1 MKEEKKGGRQGKP
14 ASEYWQERAIE
25 REALWNKKC
34 RATIEAELAEQ
45 YTKALTAIQEDI
57 TALYGMFAKDNK
69 LELHEAIAL
78 LKGEE
83 YKQWRM
89 SLEAYAKLSET
100 DNAILREL
108 NTLTM
113 RSRVSRLEKLHSETL
128 QELYKLGVA
137 TEERMNR
144 FLEGAFKDNYYRSL
158 FEIGRT
164 AGLYSTISAV
174 DDKLLEKVLK
184 NPWSGK
190 AYSAR
195 IWTNQ
200 EKLAQTLKDTVF
212 AGIHRGVSVP
222 KLSRLVKERMDVGRY
237 EATRLV
243 RTELNYVHN
252 QANLESIKD
261 SGMMFYKFVATLD
274 SRTSQKCR
282 AHDGSI
288 VPVEEASPGDNLP
301 PLHPHCRSTIIGS
314 LGEGIGG
321 QKGTR
326 IARDSEGHSFHIP
339 RQMTYSDYKAVY
351 IDKSKTFDA
360 WAEETGFQ
368 SIKAKP
374 ALAVEAKAERPSIQF
389 TNMDREIWD
398 RPKALLGE
406 LSSEY
411 KTKLKTV
418 EYKADKGSIQKGP
431 GEVDITSSAMRLS
444 SSLDSVVVH
453 EFAHTLAVE
462 KADKLGLTDN
472 HLFWNE
478 IRKVR
483 TAYRKA
489 RAKNPN
495 ISISAYADNPGK
507 NPLDEFMAEAFAH
520 AKCAEK
526 GIKIS
531 GYGTDHTYSKKVLET
546 IDKYFKQTK
555 VKRSGVDVMQEYAA
569 KAKPGQGKVS
579 QQDGFRAN
587 AHLREISA
595 VNTLYAK
602 YGGDFELLDEML
614 SPATKTPD
622 FIWNGNAWD
631 LKSIETYTK
640 NAIDK
645 AVRGGLHQ
653 VKNGNGGLVLDF
665 LTADFDVSQVTDIV
679 DYRLSRSIKNNAD
692 IIIMHYG
699 QVKTIRR
706 YVMQQKK
713 NR

>member
-108 NTLTM
+108 NTLAM

-314 LGEGIGG
+314 LGEGKGG

-326 IARDSEGHSFHIP
+326 IARDSEGHSFHVP
-339 RQMTYSDYKAVY
+339 RQMKYSDYKAVY
-351 IDKSKTFDA
+351 IDQSKTIDQ
-360 WAEETGFQ
+360 WAAETGFTEAV
-368 SIKAKP
+368 AKYTP
-374 ALAVEAKAERPSIQF
+374 KSSSHE
-389 TNMDREIWD
+389 DRDNGIID
-398 RPKALLGE
+398 LKKQID
-406 LSSEY
+406 SE
-411 KTKLKTV
+411 TQTAIPDV
-418 EYKADKGSIQKGP
+418 EYK
-431 GEVDITSSAMRLS
+431 
-444 SSLDSVVVH
+444 
-453 EFAHTLAVE
+453 LAVRRQVQNRHIAGTPEHSRYVE
-462 KADKLGLTDN
+462 KLEELGMEPSVFYDDIDIKSLIEVY
-472 HLFWNE
+472 H
-478 IRKVR
+478 K
-483 TAYRKA
+483 
-489 RAKNPN
+489 
-495 ISISAYADNPGK
+495 
-507 NPLDEFMAEAFAH
+507 
-520 AKCAEK
+520 K
-526 GIKIS
+526 GIYDPAHDGSTREYVNVGRYIGKYWDLDAGRLIDTTFIKII
-531 GYGTDHTYSKKVLET
+531 YSKK
-546 IDKYFKQTK
+546 
-555 VKRSGVDVMQEYAA
+555 GVHAY
-569 KAKPGQGKVS
+569 P
-579 QQDGFRAN
+579 
-587 AHLREISA
+587 
-595 VNTLYAK
+595 
-602 YGGDFELLDEML
+602 
-614 SPATKTPD
+614 
-622 FIWNGNAWD
+622 
-631 LKSIETYTK
+631 
-640 NAIDK
+640 
-645 AVRGGLHQ
+645 
-653 VKNGNGGLVLDF
+653 
-665 LTADFDVSQVTDIV
+665 
-679 DYRLSRSIKNNAD
+679 
-692 IIIMHYG
+692 
-699 QVKTIRR
+699 IRP
-706 YVMQQKK
+706 K
-713 NR
+713 

>member
-108 NTLTM
+108 NTLAM

-144 FLEGAFKDNYYRSL
+144 FLEGAFEDNYYRSL

-195 IWTNQ
+195 IWANQ

-222 KLSRLVKERMDVGRY
+222 KLSRLVKERMEVGRY

-314 LGEGIGG
+314 LGEGKGG

-326 IARDSEGHSFHIP
+326 IARDSEGHSFHVP
-339 RQMTYSDYKAVY
+339 RQMKYSDYKAVY
-351 IDKSKTFDA
+351 IDQSKTIDQ
-360 WAEETGFQ
+360 WAAETGFTVAVAKYTPKISSQDSGKSGIIGTKDGASSVLEAIHREQAVVKDNGQRNNYTVKFDLVNSKVYHDKFEGLTGRKVVDEAIYKQAAAMLEHRSGSPYEDIAMLDARTGEILAENATASGDMKFRSGLTEKQ
-368 SIKAKP
+368 SKSLHDKGKKFEIIHNHPNSSIPSSNDIRWLYKRELAMASTIVGHDGIVYRMEKLKPYAEIDDFMDDLYKGLKDIHPNWDKEQLEYRLAMQAIELLEKAK
-374 ALAVEAKAERPSIQF
+374 LMR
-389 TNMDREIWD
+389 
-398 RPKALLGE
+398 
-406 LSSEY
+406 Y
-411 KTKLKTV
+411 K
-418 EYKADKGSIQKGP
+418 
-431 GEVDITSSAMRLS
+431 
-444 SSLDSVVVH
+444 
-453 EFAHTLAVE
+453 
-462 KADKLGLTDN
+462 
-472 HLFWNE
+472 
-478 IRKVR
+478 
-483 TAYRKA
+483 
-489 RAKNPN
+489 
-495 ISISAYADNPGK
+495 
-507 NPLDEFMAEAFAH
+507 
-520 AKCAEK
+520 
-526 GIKIS
+526 
-531 GYGTDHTYSKKVLET
+531 
-546 IDKYFKQTK
+546 
-555 VKRSGVDVMQEYAA
+555 KR
-569 KAKPGQGKVS
+569 
-579 QQDGFRAN
+579 
-587 AHLREISA
+587 
-595 VNTLYAK
+595 
-602 YGGDFELLDEML
+602 
-614 SPATKTPD
+614 
-622 FIWNGNAWD
+622 
-631 LKSIETYTK
+631 
-640 NAIDK
+640 
-645 AVRGGLHQ
+645 
-653 VKNGNGGLVLDF
+653 
-665 LTADFDVSQVTDIV
+665 
-679 DYRLSRSIKNNAD
+679 
-692 IIIMHYG
+692 
-699 QVKTIRR
+699 
-706 YVMQQKK
+706 
-713 NR
+713 